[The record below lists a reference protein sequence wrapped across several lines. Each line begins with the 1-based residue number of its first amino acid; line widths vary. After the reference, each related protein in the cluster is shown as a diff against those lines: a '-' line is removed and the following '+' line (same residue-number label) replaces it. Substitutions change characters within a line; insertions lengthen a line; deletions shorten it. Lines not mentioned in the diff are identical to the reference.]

1 MMSTTLS
8 VCDLYLKIMYELKE
22 ASLVSPPLGAEP
34 FFDPV
39 VKLDTVDDHGRS
51 KKFLLRGLQKCLWR
65 NLMMFPQSIFGQ

>member
-8 VCDLYLKIMYELKE
+8 VRDLYLKIIYELKE

-39 VKLDTVDDHGRS
+39 VKLDAVDDHGRS
-51 KKFLLRGLQKCLWR
+51 KKVMIPNRAGKAMCHAISL
-65 NLMMFPQSIFGQ
+65 